1 MTLILWTRL
10 LESLSMLERGG
21 LKASW
26 SDSIVDTMGRCF
38 DGSFSLLFYFLFR
51 TMSIHVLNMTFL
63 AMISGLYSTCM
74 VQLLSYKIFTYYSS
88 TLRSHQSPLPLLRSK
103 PQARLFQ

>member
-10 LESLSMLERGG
+10 LESLSMLERWD

-38 DGSFSLLFYFLFR
+38 GGSFSFYF
-51 TMSIHVLNMTFL
+51 
-63 AMISGLYSTCM
+63 TC
-74 VQLLSYKIFTYYSS
+74 S
-88 TLRSHQSPLPLLRSK
+88 
-103 PQARLFQ
+103 